1 MKLPALPLLLL
12 VACAVADRP
21 GAAQSDADRPS
32 TDAPLTSTDASRSPD
47 GTPPVDTP
55 TAPTTITIT
64 QVSTN
69 VLAASTLAC
78 GAGTTTAK
86 QAYYRVFNLPALGIT
101 TPLTISSVA
110 FGVQSASGTE
120 TVTVNVGT
128 YSTTP
133 GTTLDVGGGSAD
145 WGAGDVTAIATAP
158 TSITGAATGTVV
170 SVPIAAVI
178 PGGSNLI
185 VEVQSP
191 NDTGSTSFFL
201 GASTGTETTPGFF
214 WSPTCSATPP
224 GTPTELGEGV
234 VPFILT
240 ATGTY

>member
-1 MKLPALPLLLL
+1 MIRILSMLLLT
-12 VACAVADRP
+12 ACAVADRP

-32 TDAPLTSTDASRSPD
+32 TDAPLTAIDAPPPD
-47 GTPPVDTP
+47 GAAPPIDTP
-55 TAPTTITIT
+55 AAPTTITLT

-69 VLAASTLAC
+69 VLATSTLAC

-86 QAYYRVFNLPALGIT
+86 QAYYRVFDLPAFGIT

-128 YSTTP
+128 YSP
-133 GTTLDVGGGSAD
+133 APSTTLDVGGGSAD

-158 TSITGAATGTVV
+158 TSVTGAATGTVV

-185 VEVQSP
+185 IEVQSP

-201 GASTGTETTPGFF
+201 GASVGTETSPGFF

-234 VPFILT
+234 VPFLIS